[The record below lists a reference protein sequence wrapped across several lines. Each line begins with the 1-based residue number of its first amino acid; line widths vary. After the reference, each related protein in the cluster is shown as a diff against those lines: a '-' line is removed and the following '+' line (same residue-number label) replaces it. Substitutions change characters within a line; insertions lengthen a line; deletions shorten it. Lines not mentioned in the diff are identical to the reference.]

1 MEDNTE
7 YLTSEIENLESILD
21 GITEPILQ
29 ISSDFNIA
37 KANQTAIDFINLSR
51 EELDSKK
58 CYEAIYKRDEICPY
72 CPIQKTQEEIDINL
86 SFPIKQNGKR
96 NSISREILFKK
107 KDRTQNLYLDFFPIL
122 NKDNTIGSF
131 VEKISDITSIKEKD
145 EESLRMR
152 NLASI
157 GILVSGV
164 AHELN
169 NPLTG
174 ISLTLQNLQKS
185 IKTSSVEFIEK
196 RLEMMRTDL
205 TKAALIVNEIISFAK
220 SDKLKVSQGD
230 ICETIQK
237 AYENAIRLYPV
248 LSKNIVW
255 ELNFENN
262 YFMPFNPFKIERV
275 FLNLFRNSLQAFDY
289 RSGKITVEV
298 RKTKNMIHVIVE
310 DNAGGMSSAV
320 ISKIFDPFFSNNKQ
334 SNGTGL
340 GLSIVYS
347 VIKEHNGNISVKSYD
362 DITRFTISLP
372 YGSGELLA

>member
-1 MEDNTE
+1 MEENSE
-7 YLTSEIENLESILD
+7 YLTSEIENLELILD
-21 GITEPILQ
+21 GKTVPILRM
-29 ISSDFNIA
+29 SPEFNIE
-37 KANQTAIDFINLSR
+37 KANQTAIDFINISK

-58 CYEAIYKRDEICPY
+58 CYEAIYNRDEVCPY
-72 CPIQKTQEEIDINL
+72 CPIQKNNNAIDLNQI
-86 SFPIKQNGKR
+86 FPKKQNGKR

-107 KDRTQNLYLDFFPIL
+107 KDRTQNLYLDFFPMQANNDSI
-122 NKDNTIGSF
+122 NSF
-131 VEKISDITSIKEKD
+131 VEKISDITTIKEKD

-185 IKTSSVEFIEK
+185 IKTNNVEFIEK
-196 RLEMMRTDL
+196 RLDMIRTDV
-205 TKAALIVNEIISFAK
+205 TKAALIVSEIISFAK

-230 ICETIQK
+230 ICETIRK
-237 AYENAIRLYPV
+237 AHENVVRLYPV
-248 LSKNIVW
+248 LSKNIKW
-255 ELNFENN
+255 KLDFETN
-262 YFMPFNPFKIERV
+262 YLMPFNPIKIERV

-289 RSGKITVEV
+289 RSGKITIEV
-298 RKTKNMIHVIVE
+298 RKTKNMIHIIVE
-310 DNAGGMSSAV
+310 DNAGGMSESV
-320 ISKIFDPFFSNNKQ
+320 INKIFDPFFSNNKQ

-347 VIKEHNGNISVKSYD
+347 VIKEHNGNITVKSYE

-372 YGSGELLA
+372 YGNKENE

>member
-1 MEDNTE
+1 MEENTE

-51 EELDSKK
+51 EELDTKK
-58 CYEAIYKRDEICPY
+58 CYEAIYKRDEVCPY

-310 DNAGGMSSAV
+310 DNAGGMSSSV

-347 VIKEHNGNISVKSYD
+347 VIKEHNGNISVKSCD

-372 YGSGELLA
+372 YGSGEALA

>member
-1 MEDNTE
+1 MEENTE

-51 EELDSKK
+51 EELDTKK
-58 CYEAIYKRDEICPY
+58 CYEAIYKRDEVCPY

-196 RLEMMRTDL
+196 RLDMIRTDL
-205 TKAALIVNEIISFAK
+205 TKAAFIVNEIISFAK

-248 LSKNIVW
+248 LSKNIQW

-275 FLNLFRNSLQAFDY
+275 FLNLFRNSLQVFDY

-310 DNAGGMSSAV
+310 DNAGGMSSSV

-372 YGSGELLA
+372 YGSGEALA

>member
-1 MEDNTE
+1 MEENTE

-51 EELDSKK
+51 EELDTKK
-58 CYEAIYKRDEICPY
+58 CFEAIYKRDEVCPY

-196 RLEMMRTDL
+196 RLDMIRTDL
-205 TKAALIVNEIISFAK
+205 TKAAFIVNEIISFAK

-248 LSKNIVW
+248 LSKNIEW

-310 DNAGGMSSAV
+310 DNAGGMSSSV

-372 YGSGELLA
+372 YGSGEALV

>member
-1 MEDNTE
+1 MEENTE

-51 EELDSKK
+51 EELDTKK
-58 CYEAIYKRDEICPY
+58 CFEAIYKRDEVCPY

-310 DNAGGMSSAV
+310 DNAGGMSSSV

-347 VIKEHNGNISVKSYD
+347 VIKEHNGNISVKSCD

-372 YGSGELLA
+372 YGSGEALA

>member
-1 MEDNTE
+1 MEENTE

-51 EELDSKK
+51 EELDTKK
-58 CYEAIYKRDEICPY
+58 CYEAIYKRDEVCPY

-86 SFPIKQNGKR
+86 SFPVKQNGKR

-196 RLEMMRTDL
+196 RLDMIRTDL
-205 TKAALIVNEIISFAK
+205 TKAAFIVNEIISFAK

-248 LSKNIVW
+248 LSKNIEW

-310 DNAGGMSSAV
+310 DNAGGMSSSV

-372 YGSGELLA
+372 YGSGEALA

>member
-1 MEDNTE
+1 MEENTE

-51 EELDSKK
+51 EELDTKK
-58 CYEAIYKRDEICPY
+58 CYEAIYKRDEVCPY

-196 RLEMMRTDL
+196 RLDMIRTDL
-205 TKAALIVNEIISFAK
+205 TKAAFIVNEIISFAK

-248 LSKNIVW
+248 LSKNIEW

-275 FLNLFRNSLQAFDY
+275 FLNLFRNSLQVFDY

-310 DNAGGMSSAV
+310 DNAGGMSSSV

-372 YGSGELLA
+372 YGSGEALA

>member
-1 MEDNTE
+1 MEENTE

-51 EELDSKK
+51 EELDTKK
-58 CYEAIYKRDEICPY
+58 CYEAIYKRDEVCPY

-122 NKDNTIGSF
+122 NKDNTIDSF

-196 RLEMMRTDL
+196 RLDMIRNDL

-248 LSKNIVW
+248 LSKNIEW

-372 YGSGELLA
+372 YGSGEAIA